1 MFGSHVDVRRQEKH
15 VNGILADSPVKKG
28 LIMFYGDSDFTR
40 WCPKYG
46 NKSMED
52 EIRMKDGSQAVVN
65 HGFGGA
71 TAEEMLYFYPK
82 MVRPWEPR
90 ALVLRTIGNDRGA
103 GYSPNEI
110 MELLARV
117 MDYARAD
124 FPGIRLFLTNAFP
137 LLRDRGAR
145 EAEVWARKE
154 FNALAKAYCEAH
166 ADTTLADGTRIPQ
179 MSRVPGSDDP
189 EDLRDELFL
198 PDKVHFTPEGYDLYR
213 DFWLGVLEDLL

>member
-1 MFGSHVDVRRQEKH
+1 
-15 VNGILADSPVKKG
+15 
-28 LIMFYGDSDFTR
+28 
-40 WCPKYG
+40 
-46 NKSMED
+46 MED

-71 TAEEMLYFYPK
+71 TAEEMLYFYPE

-103 GYSPNEI
+103 GYSPGEI

-124 FPGIRLFLTNAFP
+124 LPGIKLFLVSAFP

-145 EAEVWARKE
+145 ESEVWARKE
-154 FNALAKAYCEAH
+154 FNVLAKAYCGSH
-166 ADTTLADGTRIPQ
+166 SDVTFADGSMIPGLL
-179 MSRVPGSDDP
+179 RNPGSDDP
-189 EDLRDELFL
+189 EDLREELFL

-213 DFWLGVLEDLL
+213 DFYLEVLKDLL